1 MSQLIKICLEL
12 ILVGVLFDISSSL
25 TYPQREC
32 KLANFV
38 LSNVAIMDEKRFH
51 LTFSPMIFLKP
62 QATEFTFLGKG

>member
-1 MSQLIKICLEL
+1 MSQLIKICVEL
-12 ILVGVLFDISSSL
+12 ILVGVLFDISSPL
-25 TYPQREC
+25 TYRQRER

-62 QATEFTFLGKG
+62 QATEFQHLTKR

>member
-62 QATEFTFLGKG
+62 QATEFKHLTKR